1 MEKNNIYIG
10 KFISI
15 KESNKPGVIISY
27 DFNDLNN
34 KILVSIHEYG
44 GDYIWIDKNNIYLD
58 NVDNLDNLDNL
69 DNIDNID
76 NIDNYYKL
84 SILAN
89 FNDWFYDQHKD
100 IYQNLIINTLLQL

>member
-58 NVDNLDNLDNL
+58 NVDN
-69 DNIDNID
+69 ID

>member
-58 NVDNLDNLDNL
+58 NVDN
-69 DNIDNID
+69 
-76 NIDNYYKL
+76 IDNYYKL